1 MGGRGDGCLVAVAG
15 GGPSDD
21 DLGAVIGA
29 EKDARVDLDAD
40 VALGAFA
47 FALPSAPPLV
57 SLDAEIAIVGS
68 SNDSTKAA
76 HVSDEKA
83 LDASCCCA
91 VDANPLS
98 GLSSI
103 VVS

>member
-1 MGGRGDGCLVAVAG
+1 MGACSDGCLVAVAG
-15 GGPSDD
+15 GGSSDD

-29 EKDARVDLDAD
+29 VDDARVDLDAD
-40 VALGAFA
+40 AALGAFA

-76 HVSDEKA
+76 HVSDGRA
-83 LDASCCCA
+83 
-91 VDANPLS
+91 
-98 GLSSI
+98 
-103 VVS
+103 